1 MSLKI
6 FSIVGVAAILTVSG
20 CGSTSKTVEDH
31 RMITDISGLVSDNDM
46 GKTVLFVRPGVP
58 TLADYNS
65 FIIDRVRVDYSDPD
79 LEKLDQND
87 LARVQRYFHERV
99 VSELTDGGYKI
110 VTKPGAGIMRIS
122 FTLSGIKVPNA
133 TANLVGILA
142 PIALSVGEVT
152 VEAAFRQSV
161 LNRVD
166 AVAVSRGQG
175 SRVLNGKPWSTWADV
190 ESVFDDWAKGIRK
203 AVDEGHGR

>member
-1 MSLKI
+1 MSFKI

-20 CGSTSKTVEDH
+20 CGSTSKNVEDH
-31 RMITDISGLVSDNDM
+31 QMVTDISGLVSEQGE
-46 GKTVLFVRPGVP
+46 GKTILYVRPGVP
-58 TLADYNS
+58 TLANYNS
-65 FIIDRVRVDYSDPD
+65 FIIDPIQVDYADPD
-79 LEKLDQND
+79 LKKLDQND
-87 LARVQRYFHERV
+87 LATVQRYFRERV
-99 VSELTDGGYKI
+99 VSELKDGGYKI
-110 VTKPGAGIMRIS
+110 VTQPRAGTMRIS

-152 VEAAFRQSV
+152 VEAAFRESV
-161 LNRVD
+161 SNRVD

-190 ESVFDDWAKGIRK
+190 ESVFDNWAKGIRK